1 MSSETYPV
9 IYSTLETPSP
19 RKNLSFVR
27 LSIDLELEPQL
38 DALIPRIR
46 ISLYLILLSSLI
58 VLIALVV
65 SIHLSIPLL
74 TLFHQ
79 VPVIDPWNFLAF
91 TTIDPYT
98 AGSHPCFK
106 LKSRV
111 INLKLARTVWS
122 EQ

>member
-1 MSSETYPV
+1 M
-9 IYSTLETPSP
+9 
-19 RKNLSFVR
+19 F
-27 LSIDLELEPQL
+27 
-38 DALIPRIR
+38 ALLT
-46 ISLYLILLSSLI
+46 SYSSLI

-65 SIHLSIPLL
+65 SIDISIPLL
-74 TLFHQ
+74 TLFHR

-111 INLKLARTVWS
+111 INLKLAHTVWS
-122 EQ
+122 EQVFGAVAGDLV

>member
-1 MSSETYPV
+1 M
-9 IYSTLETPSP
+9 
-19 RKNLSFVR
+19 F
-27 LSIDLELEPQL
+27 
-38 DALIPRIR
+38 ALLT
-46 ISLYLILLSSLI
+46 SYSSLI

-65 SIHLSIPLL
+65 SIDISIPLL
-74 TLFHQ
+74 TLFHR
-79 VPVIDPWNFLAF
+79 VLVIDPWNFLAF

-111 INLKLARTVWS
+111 INLKLAHTLWS